1 RLQKVLEDTRPQV
14 WEIQD
19 RLRILQEKGCC
30 RERPGQ
36 PVPKS
41 QLLIRWMELHN
52 RLQQKIQSTQ
62 KIRKNYER
70 FQCNSTE
77 LEVWICRAQEQVQ
90 KWNSLSDSDPLN
102 SRTILTQLTEFF
114 KELEVRSA
122 QKASAECAGTQILQL
137 TDNEAPGLR
146 RRLAQLEQEWMNL
159 TSELPTLSQTQQQVR
174 LMCLS

>member
-1 RLQKVLEDTRPQV
+1 
-14 WEIQD
+14 
-19 RLRILQEKGCC
+19 
-30 RERPGQ
+30 
-36 PVPKS
+36 
-41 QLLIRWMELHN
+41 MELHN

-62 KIRKNYER
+62 KISKNYER

-137 TDNEAPGLR
+137 TDNEAPGLH

-159 TSELPTLSQTQQQVR
+159 TSELPTLSQTQQQLLTNQSHSHILVNLTSWLKHVER
-174 LMCLS
+174 QLEDESSGVHCALGSSQLSRHLKALKV